1 MEGAPDIST
10 AAATPE
16 PKLID
21 FNLLLKKPWQRAA
34 FSRIGGALER
44 FLGIDTLN
52 KAYDRTIHRSEGRN
66 FFEKALR
73 EINVQYLISEEDRA
87 RIPTSGPL
95 VVVAN
100 HPLGALEGIVLGAL
114 LLSVRQDVKLLVNYL
129 LNHMQA
135 MRPWNIAVD
144 PFGGLDATRSN
155 IGPIKECLKWLKGG
169 GVIATFP
176 SGTVSHYHISKGTVT
191 DPVWNANIAALAR
204 HSKATVLPVYF
215 PGRNGLLFQIA
226 GFLHPRL
233 RTILLPREFSKR
245 LGTDLHVRVGRPIPP
260 SKLKEFVDDK
270 EAIDYLR
277 LKTYILKDREDG
289 NSNKPPLRLPEPPK
303 GAVPTHHEPLIPPVS
318 KELLA
323 AEIAALSPHM
333 LVATHNEYKVYVATA
348 EEIPHCLREIG
359 RLREQTFR
367 EVGEGTGKPLD
378 LDDFDDYYLHLF
390 MWNNQAKDIVG
401 AYRLGCTDTILQ
413 KYGKKGLYTSTL
425 FRYRFGLLERLNPAI
440 ELGRSFIQSAYQKKH
455 VGLSLL
461 WRGIAEFIVRNPRY
475 KLLFGPVSISNEY
488 LPLSKNLMVQFLKR
502 NSMHRKYRWFVRAK
516 RPPRALSLSGLDRK
530 ALKDVVKDIEDVS
543 ALISEIETDHK
554 GVPVLLRQYLK
565 LNATML
571 SFNVDEDFA
580 NCIDG
585 LVLVDLLSTD
595 PKTLK
600 RFMGE
605 GIEQFY
611 AFHRQTDKATDI
623 DTESTLSA

>member
-1 MEGAPDIST
+1 MESAPDIST
-10 AAATPE
+10 AATPPE

-21 FNLLLKKPWQRAA
+21 FRQLLKRPWQKAIYGG
-34 FSRIGGALER
+34 IGGAVES

-52 KAYDRTIHRSEGRN
+52 RTYARTINRAEGRN

-100 HPLGALEGIVLGAL
+100 HPLGALEGVVLGAL
-114 LLSVRQDVKLLVNYL
+114 LLSVRSDVKLLVNYL

-144 PFGGLDATRSN
+144 PFGGLDAARSN
-155 IGPIKECLKWLKGG
+155 IGPIKECLRWLKQG

-176 SGTVSHYHISKGTVT
+176 SGTVSHFHVSKGAIT
-191 DPVWNANIAALAR
+191 DPDWNANIAALAR

-226 GFLHPRL
+226 GLLHPRM
-233 RTILLPREFSKR
+233 RTMLLPRELCKR
-245 LGTDLHVRVGRPIPP
+245 YGTNLPVRIGRPIPP
-260 SKLKEFVDDK
+260 SKLKEFADDR

-277 LKTYILKDREDG
+277 LKTYILRNREGEKND
-289 NSNKPPLRLPEPPK
+289 KPLLKLPIFPKKSEP
-303 GAVPTHHEPLIPPVS
+303 AQQEPLIPPVP
-318 KELLA
+318 KDLLA
-323 AEIAALSPHM
+323 AEIAALPPRA
-333 LVATHNEYKVYVATA
+333 LVATHNEYSVFVASA

-390 MWNNQAKDIVG
+390 MWNSQVKDIVG

-413 KYGKKGLYTSTL
+413 KHGKKGLYTSTL
-425 FRYRFGLLERLNPAI
+425 FHFRFGLLERFNPAI

-461 WRGIAEFIVRNPRY
+461 WRGIGEFIVRNPRY

-488 LPLSKNLMVQFLKR
+488 LPLSKNLMVQFLRR
-502 NSMHRKYRWFVRAK
+502 NSMHRKYRWFVGAK
-516 RPPRALSLSGLDRK
+516 RPPRTFGTSGLDRR

-543 ALISEIETDHK
+543 ALISEIETDQK

-571 SFNVDEDFA
+571 SFNVDADFA
-580 NCIDG
+580 DCIDG

-605 GIEQFY
+605 GINQFY
-611 AFHRQTDKATDI
+611 AYHRPNDKAPEDDI
-623 DTESTLSA
+623 KIILSA